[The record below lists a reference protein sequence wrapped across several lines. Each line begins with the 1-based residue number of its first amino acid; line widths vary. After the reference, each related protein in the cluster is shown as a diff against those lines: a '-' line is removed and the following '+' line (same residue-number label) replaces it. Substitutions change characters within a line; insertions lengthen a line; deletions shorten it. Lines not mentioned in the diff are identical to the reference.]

1 MRNPGLPVPV
11 FYDPRQS
18 AARNESLSPSA
29 QKPARVVEDWK
40 ATGFPLEFRGFQPLA
55 PGEIARA
62 HDPDYVR
69 GVLACEIS
77 NGFGNTFPEVAA
89 ALPWTTGSM
98 YAAAAW
104 AAERGG
110 FAASPTSGFH
120 HACWDRGMGFCTF
133 NGLAI
138 AAVLLRERGLARRVG
153 ILDLDMHYGNGTAEI
168 LDRLGL
174 SGEVPHYTFGGDPKT
189 ADREGFDGELW
200 LTLLDGIV
208 RGFADCEVLLYQAGA
223 DPHKDDPLGGLLT
236 TGQLRERDRVVF
248 RTCAELGLPA
258 AWNLAGGYRKPFE
271 GVLEIHR
278 NTMAE
283 CVAAQGDRT
292 WAAAAEL
299 D

>member
-1 MRNPGLPVPV
+1 MRGPGLPVPV

-40 ATGFPLEFRGFQPLA
+40 AAGFPLEFRGFTPLA
-55 PGEIARA
+55 PEEIARA

-69 GVLACEIS
+69 GVLAREIS
-77 NGFGNTFPEVAA
+77 NGFGNTFPEVAD

-120 HACWDRGMGFCTF
+120 HAGWDRGLGFCTF
-133 NGLAI
+133 NGLAV

-153 ILDLDMHYGNGTAEI
+153 ILDLDMHFGNGTVEI

-174 SGEVPHYTFGGDPKT
+174 SEEVPHYTFGGDPKT

-200 LTLLDGIV
+200 LARLPGIV
-208 RGFADCEVLLYQAGA
+208 GEFKDCDVLLYQAGA
-223 DPHKDDPLGGLLT
+223 DPHVDDPLGGLLT
-236 TGQLRERDRVVF
+236 TDQLRERDRIVF

-258 AWNLAGGYRKPFE
+258 AWNLAGGYQKPFE

-283 CVAAQGDRT
+283 CVAALEVQSR
-292 WAAAAEL
+292 AAASEL